1 MFYFELNPL
10 GLSLALGLTGKK
22 HTISFSFV
30 VFFFQQNINLL
41 KGIGKREGRVALSV
55 ESGVVYL
62 TDRLI
67 PT

>member
-30 VFFFQQNINLL
+30 VFFQQNINLL

-62 TDRLI
+62 TDRLT